1 MVVVLAACGSADDGG
16 SAGSPVGDWIAVSGT
31 SDGSNVE
38 LIEGFAVKISIDDD
52 QVAGT
57 AACNRYSGGVSIGS
71 DGSFQVD
78 GLSWTEIGCEP
89 AVLELEQSFLAALGR
104 RHELRRRRRRL
115 DLERRVGP
123 VGVRFTGQRRRLTW
137 FVSGRPCGTSA

>member
-1 MVVVLAACGSADDGG
+1 MRMRTRTLLGLTAMVVVLAACGSADDGG

-89 AVLELEQSFLAALGR
+89 AVLELEQSFLAALG
-104 RHELRRRRRRL
+104 
-115 DLERRVGP
+115 DVTSYA
-123 VGVRFTGQRRRLTW
+123 VADGVLTL
-137 FVSGRPCGTSA
+137 SGESDQWVFASQGNVAG